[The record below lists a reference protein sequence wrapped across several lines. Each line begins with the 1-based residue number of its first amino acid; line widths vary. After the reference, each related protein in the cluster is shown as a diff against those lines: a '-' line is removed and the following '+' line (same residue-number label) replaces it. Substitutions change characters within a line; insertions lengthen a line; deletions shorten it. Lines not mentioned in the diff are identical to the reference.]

1 MSADEG
7 NYQFNEEQLSF
18 VKIAVKGLKNN
29 LVHKQGLGRETLTH
43 RILCLTEVIGFFH

>member
-18 VKIAVKGLKNN
+18 VKIAVKGQK
-29 LVHKQGLGRETLTH
+29 KQ
-43 RILCLTEVIGFFH
+43 FSS

>member
-29 LVHKQGLGRETLTH
+29 LPYLLELGPGR
-43 RILCLTEVIGFFH
+43 